1 MTIDILAALT
11 SANPRLG
18 SRRCKLALILDEI
31 DDDTPGKDAL
41 VAAVDDAAGYP
52 AARLTMTFS
61 AIGHPLYKDSISDH
75 RAKRCL
81 CYR

>member
-18 SRRCKLALILDEI
+18 SQRCKLAAVLDDI

-41 VAAVDDAAGYP
+41 VAAVEDAKEYP
-52 AARLTMTFS
+52 ASRLTMTFS
-61 AIGHPLYKDSISDH
+61 AIGKPVHKDSIADH
-75 RAKRCL
+75 RAKRCR

>member
-11 SANPRLG
+11 SANPKRG
-18 SRRCKLALILDEI
+18 SRRCKLAVILDDI

-41 VAAVDDAAGYP
+41 VAAVDDATGYP

-61 AIGHPLYKDSISDH
+61 AIGHPIHKDSIADH
-75 RAKRCL
+75 RAKRCR